1 MTYEQAFEDVY
12 TKFKMHFYREVF
24 GEFRDRESGLTTV
37 DTFCMEVIFAMN
49 RPTINEFSNYIRISQ
64 PNAAYKVNNLVR
76 KGYLRKVQSRKDK
89 REYFLEVTQ
98 KYLDYQDISNNFMHL
113 VEQRMQERLSE
124 EQLANLTETLE
135 IISRELMPEV
145 PAYKKK
151 RRLRTGCRVQSAG
164 QLYME
169 SNTEYAVH
177 IERPVLPTR
186 QPGFLYFA
194 FCFRFV
200 DWKVQSLPDTES
212 LPLHPL

>member
-1 MTYEQAFEDVY
+1 MTCKQAFIDVY

-37 DTFCMEVIFAMN
+37 ETFCMEVIFAMD

-76 KGYLRKVQSRKDK
+76 KGYLRKVQSKKDK

-98 KYLDYQDISNNFMHL
+98 KYLDYQDISSNFMHL

-135 IISRELMPEV
+135 IISQELMPEV

-151 RRLRTGCRVQSAG
+151 RDGD
-164 QLYME
+164 E
-169 SNTEYAVH
+169 
-177 IERPVLPTR
+177 
-186 QPGFLYFA
+186 
-194 FCFRFV
+194 
-200 DWKVQSLPDTES
+200 
-212 LPLHPL
+212 